1 MVPAARVPSTTKLKD
16 EQKALHY
23 ELHKNIALQRSVTIS
38 QAEKIQHFQEENADL
53 KKQLSEAQA
62 SSKFETLRASQK
74 NLEAKLAEAEQK
86 ISEKNSEFARKTGE
100 FELKRQ
106 TDSDI
111 IQKQQREIGGLRK
124 YMETTESCWDLL
136 NSDVMAGEEEDE
148 DVSSPAKDAEKEA
161 PTDAGGAEANV
172 ETSPVKEK

>member
-1 MVPAARVPSTTKLKD
+1 L
-16 EQKALHY
+16 
-23 ELHKNIALQRSVTIS
+23 
-38 QAEKIQHFQEENADL
+38 
-53 KKQLSEAQA
+53 
-62 SSKFETLRASQK
+62 ETLRASQK

-124 YMETTESCWDLL
+124 YMETAESCWDLL
-136 NSDVMAGEEEDE
+136 NSDVMGT
-148 DVSSPAKDAEKEA
+148 SSKLIRQHMCNLLYLTKFASSRS
-161 PTDAGGAEANV
+161 TRI
-172 ETSPVKEK
+172 